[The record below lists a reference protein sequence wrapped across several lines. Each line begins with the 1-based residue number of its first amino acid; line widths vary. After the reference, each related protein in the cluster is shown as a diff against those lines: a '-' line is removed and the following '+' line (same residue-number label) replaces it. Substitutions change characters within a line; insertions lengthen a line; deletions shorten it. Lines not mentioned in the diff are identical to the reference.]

1 MKTNHFIILSKSPIF
16 RGLDPAEVERL
27 LSRVKFRVR
36 KFSPEAGVAYRG
48 DSCEELLI
56 ILRGSIRGEML
67 DYSGKTVQVETV
79 SAPRPL
85 APAFVF
91 GKKNRFPVDVIANG
105 ELEIL
110 ALPKPS
116 LVQLLQADGRVLTN
130 FLNAVSNR
138 THFLSE
144 RLWFMSFKTIK
155 EKLAQYILMLAKNS
169 GEIILL
175 PKSQQELSEFFGVAR
190 PSLSRVMGEMEREGI
205 IQCNRKEI
213 RILDRERLQALLQ

>member
-1 MKTNHFIILSKSPIF
+1 MKNHYFIILSKSPIF
-16 RGLDPAEVERL
+16 NGLAPTEIENL
-27 LSRVKFRVR
+27 LSRVKFRVK
-36 KFSPEAGVAYRG
+36 KFAQGVTLAFRG
-48 DSCEELLI
+48 DTCEELLI
-56 ILRGSIRGEML
+56 ILAGSIRGEML

-85 APAFVF
+85 APAFIF
-91 GKKNRFPVDVIANG
+91 GKKNQYPVDVIANG

-155 EKLAQYILMLAKNS
+155 EKIAQYILMLAKNS
-169 GEIILL
+169 SHEITL

-190 PSLSRVMGEMEREGI
+190 PSLSRVMGEMEKEGI
-205 IQCNRKEI
+205 IQCHRKEI
-213 RILDRERLQALLQ
+213 RILDRQRLKALLE